1 MSKILISFLGTG
13 ALKPDTDNNAPS
25 SSERQYRTARY
36 RFNNGD
42 IKEHTFVAA
51 ALAEHSNIDKIILIG
66 TVHSM
71 WEEVYRYFTEKD
83 GKQIDEDKYFE
94 ILEHCDK
101 AGHSS
106 SLDIPYKKL
115 IERSIGKDAQ
125 IILIK
130 YGITDEEIQENINT
144 VLAIEEELNE
154 KDELVVDI
162 THSFRSLPILLMN
175 LLIYLQTVS
184 RKDIR
189 ISHVYYGMIEV
200 SKELGYTPVTELGS
214 MLDISRWIT
223 GAYAFE
229 NYGNA
234 YQIADLIESENK
246 SVSERLRRFSN
257 LMNLN
262 HLGLLQKEV
271 KNLKA
276 IRNTKYRSLIPGLI
290 ITPIINTFIEQF
302 GDISSHAL
310 FQLRLAKWQ
319 CEHCNYTA
327 AYISVIESIITYA
340 CEINHKPW
348 EDYETR
354 EEAKKA
360 LRKNTSSWKIDAG
373 LTDIF
378 RKANSVRNCLAH
390 SLETD
395 KKPMRMIDLLKEY
408 LKTLTTI
415 IK

>member
-36 RFNNGD
+36 HFNNGD

-83 GKQIDEDKYFE
+83 GKQLDENKYFE

-200 SKELGYTPVTELGS
+200 
-214 MLDISRWIT
+214 
-223 GAYAFE
+223 
-229 NYGNA
+229 
-234 YQIADLIESENK
+234 
-246 SVSERLRRFSN
+246 
-257 LMNLN
+257 
-262 HLGLLQKEV
+262 
-271 KNLKA
+271 
-276 IRNTKYRSLIPGLI
+276 
-290 ITPIINTFIEQF
+290 
-302 GDISSHAL
+302 
-310 FQLRLAKWQ
+310 
-319 CEHCNYTA
+319 
-327 AYISVIESIITYA
+327 
-340 CEINHKPW
+340 
-348 EDYETR
+348 
-354 EEAKKA
+354 
-360 LRKNTSSWKIDAG
+360 
-373 LTDIF
+373 
-378 RKANSVRNCLAH
+378 
-390 SLETD
+390 
-395 KKPMRMIDLLKEY
+395 
-408 LKTLTTI
+408 
-415 IK
+415 